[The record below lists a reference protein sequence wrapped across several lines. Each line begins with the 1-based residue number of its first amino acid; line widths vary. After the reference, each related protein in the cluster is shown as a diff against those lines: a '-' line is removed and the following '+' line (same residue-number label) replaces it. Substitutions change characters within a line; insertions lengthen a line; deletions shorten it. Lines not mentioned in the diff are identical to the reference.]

1 MRICLFITFFPWS
14 IIITVDSVAYT
25 ELFEA
30 GYDIVSMNSRRLC
43 FMVSR
48 QPKSQESQR
57 RHTISVSWVSGDPTA
72 SLYEVLRLQ
81 VLARGSPGSAW
92 LFLFTSII
100 RNFSRFPSSLGVRPN
115 TPVSVGEEG
124 ARRRP
129 PAAAR
134 SSPGRRWGGRTGGG
148 EEDRL
153 ASDDVSGSSSC
164 GISSFQ
170 CTMTSAWLGETG
182 EGGPRG
188 SRHTPALSSLS
199 RRNLTPTLPS
209 LSRLA
214 LEPTLPSL
222 FRLVLELT
230 LPSLLRLALEP
241 AFPSLPRL
249 VLELMAPSLCRLIL
263 LAALS
268 KLSSLTLSL
277 PLPRCG
283 APPLSLLPEGVS
295 LGSSMVTAT

>member
-30 GYDIVSMNSRRLC
+30 GYDIVSMNFMRLC

-100 RNFSRFPSSLGVRPN
+100 RNFSRLPSSLGVRPN

-124 ARRRP
+124 GRRRP
-129 PAAAR
+129 PAVAG

-209 LSRLA
+209 LL
-214 LEPTLPSL
+214 
-222 FRLVLELT
+222 RLVLEPT

-249 VLELMAPSLCRLIL
+249 ALELMAPSLCRLIL